1 MSSAAKDIQTTEISE
16 FQNELDRK
24 DLIIKNLQNQ
34 LSILKSNNLYSNQN
48 QNFYPDLKSK
58 DREIQILNEKI
69 LELTADLKEVNAKL
83 NCYELKENFNKNES
97 GNLLEISEMK
107 ISQITQEKKIM
118 EEKINQLIEII
129 KQYCDELNDSAIK
142 IKNLNDDVLFLQNE
156 NRKLIEEKE
165 NNKKNMNEFN
175 NNYGKY
181 NQIMIEN
188 NNNKN
193 IIQNLNKEILEYKM
207 DYNNEINKNKILN
220 EKILNLVN
228 KCNNYEKIQKTF
240 QDANKDLLLAKKQI
254 NEINIRNQ
262 ENENFINT
270 LYSDINDNI
279 SLIVDYLNKSINLHQ
294 KNENFNQN
302 FDENDAHDLLKNM
315 KKIDEINFEKILDT
329 IDIKKK
335 EILDFCDVLSN
346 GLNAS
351 DNENKILAE
360 ENDKLK
366 EEINEI
372 IFENKKLN
380 SENIKLNNI
389 INNINNEMMNNKRS
403 TEILKQQLNN
413 INFEKEEMN
422 NKFITEL
429 NENKNIFEQLKED
442 NANLILMSN
451 NLKEEIQILKNKEF
465 ENDQT
470 NNNLKLNCQILE
482 KKIKGMQTELE
493 LKNIQIQNQ
502 EEIINRRNDNN
513 NSALFENDSA
523 IIKKLKTDRDNLI
536 NDNVLLINQN
546 NLLRQKLNE
555 YDAGKSQSN
564 NNEYD
569 MPMGNNN
576 IGDEINENNY

>member
-16 FQNELDRK
+16 FQNELERK

-270 LYSDINDNI
+270 LYSDINENI

-523 IIKKLKTDRDNLI
+523 IIKKLKADRDNLI

-569 MPMGNNN
+569 MHMGNNN

>member
-181 NQIMIEN
+181 NQIIIEN

-270 LYSDINDNI
+270 LYSDINENI

-422 NKFITEL
+422 NKLISEL

-523 IIKKLKTDRDNLI
+523 IIKKLKADRDNLI

>member
-270 LYSDINDNI
+270 LYSDINENI

-523 IIKKLKTDRDNLI
+523 IIKKLKADRDNLI

-555 YDAGKSQSN
+555 YDASKSQPN